1 MAMTPDLTALVTSDR
16 KRNLGEPGFNTIGS
30 PRIADNLRTG
40 IASPLLARSEAV
52 HLRGSSCPIIYT
64 KIFARSVCSLPLILY
79 PHQIVQSRSQLKG
92 LRNMSSVKLSVDWHT
107 GSCCKKSVDSADSSY
122 VCFAL
127 VAIVSL
133 LTSLISI
140 LMLSR
145 VNPADMALLKI
156 PFLNS
161 LQASLSAR

>member
-1 MAMTPDLTALVTSDR
+1 M
-16 KRNLGEPGFNTIGS
+16 G
-30 PRIADNLRTG
+30 
-40 IASPLLARSEAV
+40 
-52 HLRGSSCPIIYT
+52 
-64 KIFARSVCSLPLILY
+64 
-79 PHQIVQSRSQLKG
+79 
-92 LRNMSSVKLSVDWHT
+92 SVKLSVDWLT
-107 GSCCKKSVDSADSSY
+107 GSCCKKSADSADSSY

-161 LQASLSAR
+161 LQASLSAK